1 MFDVTRPSYNH
12 HDGLFVVPQTHTLD
26 PTGNM
31 AQDKEERTL
40 GLSPAQ
46 VAGSALAAV
55 TGALL
60 ASFAGTTGTIIGT
73 AVGSIVATVGAAIYT
88 WSLRRTS
95 AAVVR
100 TAAQV
105 RQAALINAALP
116 RPGSTGGRPRKDQ
129 TRDGSGSSAAE
140 EAVAKA
146 DADVAEAAADAESAR
161 RSIPWGKALIASAA
175 VTVAALGGITAFE
188 AITGQ
193 PISSLLGGNDS
204 QGTSVGNL
212 VRTENTADQDP
223 VPSEPSATPTE
234 EESQTPSPDAE
245 PSTEPTAEPTPTDT
259 PSAEPSETV
268 EPTEEPTVTPD
279 GGGDQPVPNE
289 GAGPE
294 DQPGSDADGGADAGA
309 GAAPDNGP
317 DTGSDTT
324 N

>member
-1 MFDVTRPSYNH
+1 
-12 HDGLFVVPQTHTLD
+12 
-26 PTGNM
+26 M

-55 TGALL
+55 TGAML

-116 RPGSTGGRPRKDQ
+116 RSGATGVGRSRRDQAEGGSDP
-129 TRDGSGSSAAE
+129 AAE
-140 EAVAKA
+140 EVAAKA
-146 DADVAEAAADAESAR
+146 DADVAEAAADVESAR
-161 RSIPWGKALIASAA
+161 RTIPWGKALLASAA

-204 QGTSVGNL
+204 KGTSVGNF
-212 VRTENTADQDP
+212 VSTENNADQEP
-223 VPSEPSATPTE
+223 VPSEPSTTPTE

-245 PSTEPTAEPTPTDT
+245 PSTEPVEPTPTET
-259 PSAEPSETV
+259 PSAEPTETV
-268 EPTEEPTVTPD
+268 EPTEAPTVTPE
-279 GGGDQPVPNE
+279 GEGDQPAPNE

-294 DQPGSDADGGADAGA
+294 EQPGSDADGGTDGGADP
-309 GAAPDNGP
+309 GAAPDNGV
-317 DTGSDTT
+317 DTGSETT